1 MKRVN
6 IMRADPAGNTTVFVL
21 SNVEDS
27 ERAVLAAKIMSLP
40 DLGAEQVAFA
50 HPAPE
55 DTDGAF
61 VMMGGEFCGNASRAY
76 GMVLARLRGET
87 GRLCKRLQV
96 SGCVS
101 PITVTVDTDKGT
113 AEAEMPLPKTV
124 ETVSVCG
131 VRGTLVHLGG
141 IAHLV
146 VEDVTPSTVF
156 FADAEQIFT
165 TLGGIDAYGICFV
178 KGNTLTP
185 LVKVPATDTL
195 VFEGSCGSGSL
206 AAAVAMSREKPDG
219 IYRFCYTQPAGI
231 VEASVTREDGGI
243 AAASIGG
250 SVTVDAPMEIE
261 I

>member
-1 MKRVN
+1 MKSVK

-21 SNVEDS
+21 SNVPEE
-27 ERAVLAAKIMSLP
+27 ERAALAAKIMSLP

-50 HPAPE
+50 RPASE

-61 VMMGGEFCGNASRAY
+61 TMMGGEFCGNASRAY

-87 GRLCKRLQV
+87 GLLQKRLQV
-96 SGCVS
+96 SGCDQ
-101 PITVTVDTDKGT
+101 PITVTVDTDKGA
-113 AEAEMPLPKTV
+113 AEAEMPLPKAV
-124 ETVSVCG
+124 KTVSVCS
-131 VRGTLVHLGG
+131 VSGTLVHLGG
-141 IAHLV
+141 IVHLV
-146 VEDVTPSTVF
+146 VEGVTPSTVF

-165 TLGGIDAYGICFV
+165 TLGAVDAYGICFV

-185 LVKVPATDTL
+185 LVKVPATHTL
-195 VFEGSCGSGSL
+195 VFEGSCGSGAL

-219 IYRFCYTQPAGI
+219 VYRFRYTQPAGI
-231 VEASVTREDGGI
+231 VEATVTRKDGRF